1 MPVIACRAITC
12 PATGDTML
20 NHLTVD
26 QIRQIA
32 DMSNECRAIRDN
44 ILNKTY
50 QTDLEDVSR
59 PQGERNPTSFDS
71 LEVVEAMDDSGKYQR
86 LRGMIADLTEDARIE
101 LRAVMWIGRGD
112 FSAGEWDK
120 ALTQADGNSNLTVID
135 TLAEKADLH
144 DYLMKGLYKLDLL

>member
-32 DMSNECRAIRDN
+32 DLSNECRAIRDN

-101 LRAVMWIGRGD
+101 LRAVMWVGRGD

-120 ALTQADGNSNLTVID
+120 ALTQADGSSNLTVID

>member
-1 MPVIACRAITC
+1 
-12 PATGDTML
+12 ML

-59 PQGERNPTSFDS
+59 PQGERNPHRST
-71 LEVVEAMDDSGKYQR
+71 
-86 LRGMIADLTEDARIE
+86 
-101 LRAVMWIGRGD
+101 
-112 FSAGEWDK
+112 
-120 ALTQADGNSNLTVID
+120 AL
-135 TLAEKADLH
+135 K
-144 DYLMKGLYKLDLL
+144 

>member
-1 MPVIACRAITC
+1 
-12 PATGDTML
+12 ML

-32 DMSNECRAIRDN
+32 DLSNECRAIRDN

-71 LEVVEAMDDSGKYQR
+71 LEVVEICHPTNQFQTGHPAGRSPN
-86 LRGMIADLTEDARIE
+86 AEVDAVE
-101 LRAVMWIGRGD
+101 VPPGAPIG
-112 FSAGEWDK
+112 
-120 ALTQADGNSNLTVID
+120 
-135 TLAEKADLH
+135 
-144 DYLMKGLYKLDLL
+144 LDQVVD